1 MPAAGRFPCHAF
13 GLGSRGDRG
22 AGRGVSRFDRYLS
35 AQYLAV
41 FGFFALVLVM
51 VYWVNRAVGLFD
63 RLIGD
68 GQSALV
74 FLEFS
79 LLTLPNVIRIV
90 LPVAAFAAAVFVTN
104 RLSQDGELVVMRAT
118 GFSAFRMA
126 RPVLIFSG
134 VVAVMI
140 GGLAHLAVPLAR
152 AQLADRS
159 AEIEANATAR
169 LMSDG
174 RFMHPA
180 DGLTFYI
187 RAISSA
193 GEMQDVFLADDRG
206 GPARSTY
213 TARRALLVRG
223 EDGPK
228 LVMFDGMIQRL
239 DRSGG
244 RLSVTHFAD
253 FTYDLGALV
262 SVGRGAGPTVDELPT
277 ALLLRP
283 TEAALAATGASRAQF
298 LAEGHG
304 RFAQPLLAPAAA
316 LIGFAALMLGAFSR
330 FGLWRQIL
338 FAIMLLIAVQMVG
351 NAATAAALR
360 SAAAWPLVYAAPLFG
375 IGLAV
380 VLLWL
385 SERPRSRPRGAG
397 ATA

>member
-1 MPAAGRFPCHAF
+1 M
-13 GLGSRGDRG
+13 
-22 AGRGVSRFDRYLS
+22 SRFDRYLT

-90 LPVAAFAAAVFVTN
+90 LPVAAFAAAVHVTN

-118 GFSAFRMA
+118 GFSSFRMA
-126 RPVLIFSG
+126 RPVAIFG
-134 VVAVMI
+134 LLVAGMMSM
-140 GGLAHLAVPLAR
+140 LTHFAVPAAR
-152 AQLADRS
+152 GQLADRS

-169 LMSDG
+169 LLSDG

-187 RAISSA
+187 RAITPQ
-193 GEMQDVFLADDRG
+193 GELQDIFLADDRP
-206 GPARSTY
+206 GPARTTY

-228 LVMFDGMIQRL
+228 LIMFDGMTQRL
-239 DRSGG
+239 DRVSG
-244 RLSVTHFAD
+244 RLAVTHFSD
-253 FTYDLGALV
+253 FTYDVGALIAA
-262 SVGRGAGPTVDELPT
+262 GRRAGPTVDELPT
-277 ALLLRP
+277 RALIAP
-283 TEAALAATGASRAQF
+283 TEALIAATGASRAVF
-298 LAEGHG
+298 LAEGHS

-338 FAIMLLIAVQMVG
+338 FSIVLLILVQMAG
-351 NAATAAALR
+351 NAANGAALR
-360 SAAAWPLVYAAPLFG
+360 NAAAWPLVYAGPLFG
-375 IGLAV
+375 FAV
-380 VLLWL
+380 AGALLWV
-385 SERPRSRPRGAG
+385 SERPRRRPRGAVAVGTAG
-397 ATA
+397 A

>member
-1 MPAAGRFPCHAF
+1 M
-13 GLGSRGDRG
+13 
-22 AGRGVSRFDRYLS
+22 SRFDRYLS

-63 RLIGD
+63 RLIAD

-90 LPVAAFAAAVFVTN
+90 LPVAAFAAAVHVTN

-126 RPVLIFSG
+126 RPVAIFAA
-134 VVAVMI
+134 VVAVLMA
-140 GGLAHLAVPLAR
+140 GLTHVAVPMAR
-152 AQLADRS
+152 SHLADRS

-187 RAISSA
+187 RAITPE
-193 GEMQDVFLADDRG
+193 GELHDIFLSDDRA
-206 GPARSTY
+206 GPSRSTY

-223 EDGPK
+223 ADGPK
-228 LVMFDGMIQRL
+228 LIMFDGMAQQL
-239 DRSGG
+239 DRASG

-253 FTYDLGALV
+253 FTHDVGALLTA
-262 SVGRGAGPTVDELPT
+262 GRRSGPTVDEMPT
-277 ALLLRP
+277 RVLLAP

-338 FAIMLLIAVQMVG
+338 FAIVLLIVVQMVG
-351 NAATAAALR
+351 NAANAVALR
-360 SAAAWPLVYAAPLFG
+360 NAAAWPLVYAGPAF
-375 IGLAV
+375 GLAIALA
-380 VLLWL
+380 LLWL
-385 SERPRSRPRGAG
+385 AERPRRRPRGA
-397 ATA
+397 ALA